1 VALTIGITLRSWWSY
16 YTLGWGGWWF
26 WDPVENASFMPW
38 LIGSDLLHS
47 AIVAEKRDAL
57 KSWTI
62 LLAILAFALSLIG
75 TFLVRSGVLTS
86 VHAFAVDPK
95 RGAFILV
102 LLAAAIGGSLTLYA
116 VRAPAL
122 KLGGLFAP
130 ISREGALV
138 VNNLLLATGAATVFL
153 GTLYPLFL
161 DAISGDKVSIG
172 PPFYNATFVPLM
184 VPMLVLLVF
193 GPLLAWK
200 RGDLAGVLGRL
211 SPAFGF
217 AVVVALATWAL
228 KTKGPV
234 GAIFG
239 MGLAAWLAAGTA
251 VEWAERIKLFRAPL
265 GDSWRRALNLPRA
278 AWGMSIAHFGVAV
291 LVAGITASAW
301 QTERIETMKPG
312 ETIDVAGYSFRF
324 DGAHP
329 VQGPNYSAQRG
340 HFTVTRG
347 GEPVTIMQPEKRF
360 YPVQRTPTTD
370 AAIHTNGFADLYAVI
385 NEPVGNDGAW
395 AVHLYHNPL
404 VPWIWFGAIIMA
416 AGGIVSL
423 SDRRFRVGAPV
434 RSTAAVAAE
443 TARA

>member
-1 VALTIGITLRSWWSY
+1 
-16 YTLGWGGWWF
+16 
-26 WDPVENASFMPW
+26 
-38 LIGSDLLHS
+38 
-47 AIVAEKRDAL
+47 
-57 KSWTI
+57 
-62 LLAILAFALSLIG
+62 
-75 TFLVRSGVLTS
+75 
-86 VHAFAVDPK
+86 
-95 RGAFILV
+95 
-102 LLAAAIGGSLTLYA
+102 
-116 VRAPAL
+116 
-122 KLGGLFAP
+122 
-130 ISREGALV
+130 

-161 DAISGDKVSIG
+161 DAIGGDKVSIG

-211 SPAFGF
+211 SLAFGV

-239 MGLAAWLAAGTA
+239 MALAAWLATGTA

-265 GDSWRRALNLPRA
+265 SNSWRRALNLPRA

-329 VQGPNYSAQRG
+329 VQGPNYTAQRG

-360 YPVQRTPTTD
+360 YPVQQTPTTD

-385 NEPVGNDGAW
+385 NEPVGSDGAW

-434 RSTAAVAAE
+434 RRAAAVAAE